1 MAEQKQEELKLNR
14 AWLLDFGRGLQAAV
28 GIHEMSHVLLEAQ
41 LYEIPRA
48 PYYCTEVLVFEGM
61 ILPVMD
67 VISLIE
73 QQHIVREGHDV
84 IGIAVYQEATTGD
97 LNYAAMHLATMPA
110 PLFVDNRDACEL
122 PKHLDY
128 WRPYTLSC
136 FMNEGKAI
144 PIIDF
149 TQLFMSEDLR

>member
-1 MAEQKQEELKLNR
+1 MEPQKLNR
-14 AWLLDFGRGLQAAV
+14 AWLLDFGRGLRAAV
-28 GIHEMSHVLLEAQ
+28 GIHEMSHVLLETK
-41 LYEIPRA
+41 LYEIPRS

-73 QQHIVREGHDV
+73 QQRIVREGYDV
-84 IGIAVYQEATTGD
+84 IGIAVYQETITGD
-97 LNYAAMHLATMPA
+97 LNYAAMHLAMMPT

-122 PKHLDY
+122 PAHLDY
-128 WRPYTLSC
+128 WQPYTLSC
-136 FMNEGKAI
+136 FTYEEQPI

-149 TQLFMSEDLR
+149 TKLYAPEDTK

>member
-1 MAEQKQEELKLNR
+1 MEPQKLNR
-14 AWLLDFGRGLQAAV
+14 AWLLDFGRGLRAAV
-28 GIHEMSHVLLEAQ
+28 GIHEMSHVLLETK

-73 QQHIVREGHDV
+73 QQRIVREGYDV
-84 IGIAVYQEATTGD
+84 IGISVYQEATTGD
-97 LNYAAMHLATMPA
+97 LNYAAMHLAMMPA

-122 PKHLDY
+122 PADLDY

-136 FMNEGKAI
+136 FVYEEKPI

-149 TQLFMSEDLR
+149 AKLYAPEDSK

>member
-1 MAEQKQEELKLNR
+1 MEEEQQQLNR

-28 GIHEMSHVLLEAQ
+28 GIHEMSHVLLETE
-41 LYEIPRA
+41 LFEIPRA
-48 PYYCTEVLVFEGM
+48 PYYCGEVLVFEGM

-84 IGIAVYQEATTGD
+84 IGIAVYQEATTGN
-97 LNYAAMHLATMPA
+97 LNYAAMHLATMPT
-110 PLFVDNRDACEL
+110 PLFVDNRDACDL
-122 PKHLDY
+122 PTHLYY
-128 WRPYTLSC
+128 WQPYTISC
-136 FMNEGKAI
+136 FMYEDKPI

-149 TQLFMSEDLR
+149 TKLFTPEDL

>member
-1 MAEQKQEELKLNR
+1 MEEPQKLNR

-28 GIHEMSHVLLEAQ
+28 GIHEMSHVLLETR

-48 PYYCTEVLVFEGM
+48 PYYCAEVLVFERM

-73 QQHIVREGHDV
+73 QQRIVREGHDV

-97 LNYAAMHLATMPA
+97 LNYAAMHLATMPTL
-110 PLFVDNRDACEL
+110 LFVDNRDACEL
-122 PKHLDY
+122 PQHLAY
-128 WRPYTLSC
+128 WQPYAWSC
-136 FMNEGKAI
+136 FLYEEKPI

-149 TQLFMSEDLR
+149 TRLYAPEDTR